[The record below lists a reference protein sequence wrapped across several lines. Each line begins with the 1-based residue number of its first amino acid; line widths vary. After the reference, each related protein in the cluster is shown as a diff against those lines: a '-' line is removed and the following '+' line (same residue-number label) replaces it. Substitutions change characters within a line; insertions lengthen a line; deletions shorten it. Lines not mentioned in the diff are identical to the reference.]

1 MIKVFIFNG
10 SLNENSITDFC
21 INNFLEKLYQKVKLK

>member
-10 SLNENSITDFC
+10 SLNENSITDFF
-21 INNFLEKLYQKVKLK
+21 INNFFRKIISK